1 MDRADRVVDTR
12 FDLALRDALDV
23 KGMIAACQEL
33 VRIPSLSGEEAAAGS
48 ALARYLRDLDYDR
61 VEIDDKGNVLGWL
74 EGQAEGPVLL
84 CNGHLDHVPPSE
96 MDDPYG
102 GRLVDAARWGESGLA
117 IAGRGTCDMKCNV
130 VAATFGLAAV
140 KRAGVRLRGTVVLN
154 ADVGDE
160 IDSPDGVAHVLVHG
174 PRADFGVSVESTG
187 LRAYLGHRGK
197 VEYEMAVHGRMA
209 HSSEPSRGDNA
220 ITRAMPLLKAL
231 EGYAAD
237 LTSHPLLGQ
246 GTLAAIDI
254 RADPG
259 GGVAV
264 VPDRCTIRVDR
275 RYVLGENPGTCRAEL
290 QAIVDQLRASD
301 PGFCGDVTEVN
312 HYPLLFI
319 DPDHELVAA
328 TRAARADV
336 LGDPGE
342 LGAWRFGVNGTFM
355 AQAGI
360 PTVGFGPGDERW
372 AHTTDEHVL
381 VDDLVTAAR
390 VYARLAIRVCGVA
403 AGVGRDP
410 ISAERRDRT

>member
-1 MDRADRVVDTR
+1 M
-12 FDLALRDALDV
+12 
-23 KGMIAACQEL
+23 G
-33 VRIPSLSGEEAAAGS
+33 
-48 ALARYLRDLDYDR
+48 
-61 VEIDDKGNVLGWL
+61 
-74 EGQAEGPVLL
+74 
-84 CNGHLDHVPPSE
+84 
-96 MDDPYG
+96 DPYG

-117 IAGRGTCDMKCNV
+117 IAGRGTCDMKCNF
-130 VAATFGLAAV
+130 VAAAFGLAAV
-140 KRAGVRLRGTVVLN
+140 KRAGVPLRGTVVLN
-154 ADVGDE
+154 ADVGEE
-160 IDSPDGVAHVLVHG
+160 IDSPDGVAHVLEHG
-174 PRADFGVSVESTG
+174 MRADFGVSVESTG
-187 LRAYLGHRGK
+187 LRPYLGHRGK
-197 VEYEMAVHGRMA
+197 VEFELAVHGRMA

-220 ITRAMPLLKAL
+220 IIRAVPLFAAL

-237 LTSHPLLGQ
+237 LPSHPLLGQ

-275 RYVLGENPGTCRAEL
+275 RYILGETPATCRAEL

-301 PGFCGDVTEVN
+301 PGFRCDVTEVN
-312 HYPLLFI
+312 HYPLLYI
-319 DPDHELVAA
+319 DPDHEIVSA

-342 LGAWRFGVNGTFM
+342 LGAWRFGVNATFM

-372 AHTTDEHVL
+372 AHTPEEHVL
-381 VDDLVTAAR
+381 VDDLVAAAR

-403 AGVGRDP
+403 VGVGRDP
-410 ISAERRDRT
+410 VRAERRDRT